1 MHSMQLTVRAL
12 LGEEMRVHDKKIA
25 DLEKQMEKQR
35 AEAKAETEKQELRIE
50 QQRAE
55 AKAEAEKLQLQI
67 EQQQS
72 QTEKLQ
78 LQIEQQRAE
87 AEKAEK
93 QRVEMEQRHSQG
105 LRDQR
110 QEFRE
115 ALALVQQTVSDTQAG
130 FAGKMARLSEP
141 QCDVSI
147 KMFDDVEGRVE
158 GNERDSH
165 SLQTRMGNL
174 EWNLE
179 NLFKSFTSFQ
189 QQSDGRVGEVIVNH
203 ASLAKKH
210 NKLASEHD
218 GLHREVSERY
228 ADLQQELKMRAPLST
243 SGKVRAASSSRKRK
257 RSGAFQGNA
266 TNATG
271 EPITDEQR
279 RELTAISV
287 SYTHLTLPTKRIV

>member
-1 MHSMQLTVRAL
+1 Q
-12 LGEEMRVHDKKIA
+12 
-25 DLEKQMEKQR
+25 
-35 AEAKAETEKQELRIE
+35 
-50 QQRAE
+50 
-55 AKAEAEKLQLQI
+55 AEAEKLQLQI
-67 EQQQS
+67 EQQR
-72 QTEKLQ
+72 
-78 LQIEQQRAE
+78 IE

-93 QRVEMEQRHSQG
+93 QRAEMEQRHSQDIVG
-105 LRDQR
+105 MEQRHSQELRDQR

-130 FAGKMARLSEP
+130 FAGKLVGLSKP

-158 GNERDSH
+158 GNERDNVNFNA
-165 SLQTRMGNL
+165 RMGNL
-174 EWNLE
+174 EANLE

-189 QQSDGRVGEVIVNH
+189 QQSDGRVGAVIVNH

-228 ADLQQELKMRAPLST
+228 ADLQQELKMRASLST
-243 SGKVRAASSSRKRK
+243 SGKARAASSSPKRGK
-257 RSGAFQGNA
+257 PSGAFRG
-266 TNATG
+266 NATG

-279 RELTAISV
+279 RELTAISRAAGV
-287 SYTHLTLPTKRIV
+287 TMYVPKDTNVLNIGGGCNVEQNLIVQGDATFQGNLE

>member
-1 MHSMQLTVRAL
+1 
-12 LGEEMRVHDKKIA
+12 
-25 DLEKQMEKQR
+25 
-35 AEAKAETEKQELRIE
+35 
-50 QQRAE
+50 
-55 AKAEAEKLQLQI
+55 
-67 EQQQS
+67 
-72 QTEKLQ
+72 
-78 LQIEQQRAE
+78 
-87 AEKAEK
+87 
-93 QRVEMEQRHSQG
+93 MEQRHSQG

-130 FAGKMARLSEP
+130 FAGKLASLSVP

-189 QQSDGRVGEVIVNH
+189 QTSDGRVGEVIVSYNK
-203 ASLAKKH
+203 LAKDY

-218 GLHREVSERY
+218 GLHREVAERY
-228 ADLQQELKMRAPLST
+228 ADLQQELKMAVRAPLPT
-243 SGKVRAASSSRKRK
+243 SGKARAASSSSKRGK

-266 TNATG
+266 TNGTG

-279 RELTAISV
+279 RELTAISRAAGV
-287 SYTHLTLPTKRIV
+287 VMYVIANSNVLNIGGGCNVEDNLVVQGDATFQGNLEIKGDLTVRGKIYAASSVDYSPPTPVPTRAPTPVPTLCLLYTSPSPRD